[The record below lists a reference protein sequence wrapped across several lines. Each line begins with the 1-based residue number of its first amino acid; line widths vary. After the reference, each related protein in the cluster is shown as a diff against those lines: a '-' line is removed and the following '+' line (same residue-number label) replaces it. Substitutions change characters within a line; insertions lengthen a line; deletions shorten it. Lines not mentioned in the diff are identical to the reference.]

1 MCTQFRGDWTPATPW
16 LSFAILEIRNM
27 SRNIGHKILTV
38 VLPMVLFSGTVA
50 AQQVIDS
57 VDLDGLGKSTIVVRS
72 ATTTPALKA
81 GRYAGNTFTFT
92 DLADPGVNFRVLG
105 ANKLDAG
112 AKSDLLIQNI
122 TQGEFGE
129 ARTLLDFDP
138 SRDRLLRNVKRT
150 WDVQAVGDLDG
161 DGFGDLVW
169 RYVVSDSP
177 DTGVSYIWFTAGV
190 PNTNS
195 TIQNPSNVTQVRKR
209 GGAPLTWTLLGAADI
224 NGDNAADMVYISP
237 EGAIRVLMATPNRTC
252 ANLTAGTV
260 PSGLTALKFRNFS
273 GDGRGDILYRN
284 AVTGAVQLAKLNA
297 SGLTLPTYTGAP
309 DDQNASCTSS
319 LLVASNSVVTL
330 PATDPT
336 WRLYAVGDYDG
347 NGITDIVWLQPS
359 GQLTLWLMNAAG
371 AAPNVTINAGMAP
384 FTVASTQSGILTDAK
399 ITGVSYTTSS
409 GVTGVTDADGSF
421 RYNVNDTVTFT
432 LGTLQL
438 GSVTATGVISPMQ
451 LSGGNA
457 NKLTNLLVLFQSL
470 DADGNAANGINIT
483 APTAAAV
490 TASINLTV
498 TPTTFASSA
507 NTALQAAMTAGG
519 LTGTIKTVDQ
529 ANAHF
534 ISQAFPVLS
543 ANLYGYVG
551 ATAGVMVRFGPSG
564 EYMVGQPDVDLYLQA
579 NGTLGTTPTATKI
592 ETAGVEHGFATVT
605 NFDANGYRIIGSP
618 TVDTNLQAG
627 LSHSKLTDRVRPEG
641 NGMRTSEGELLP
653 KIENI
658 AGSIV
663 GAWALSS
670 TAIRTQTF
678 VFGSNG
684 KYMMSDP
691 IGDLPGPGQTSCG
704 GPGVEFGSYSY
715 NTGTKLVNVSNVTY
729 DTNGCAGLRDATNG
743 RIGQIAIT
751 LNADGVTATVTD
763 QGETPATVSTI
774 YRISK

>member
-1 MCTQFRGDWTPATPW
+1 MCTQHIGDPSPATLW
-16 LSFAILEIRNM
+16 ASVVIGNM
-27 SRNIGHKILTV
+27 SCKIGRNILTV
-38 VLPMVLFSGTVA
+38 VLPLALFSGNVA

-57 VDLDGLGKSTIVVRS
+57 VDLDGLGKSAIVVR
-72 ATTTPALKA
+72 ATTTPALRA

-92 DLADPGVNFRVLG
+92 DLADPGINFRVLG
-105 ANKLDAG
+105 ANKIDAG

-138 SRDRLLRNVKRT
+138 DRDRLLRNVKRT

-169 RYVVSDSP
+169 RYVVSESP
-177 DTGVSYIWFTAGV
+177 DTGVSYIWFTAGA

-319 LLVASNSVVTL
+319 TLTISNTVVTL
-330 PATDPT
+330 PSTDPS
-336 WRLYAVGDYDG
+336 WRLYAVGDFDG

-371 AAPNVTINAGMAP
+371 SGPTIVTNAGTAP
-384 FTVASTQSGILTDAK
+384 FTVSSTQSGILTDAK
-399 ITGVSYTTSS
+399 VAGVAYTTSS
-409 GVTGVTDADGSF
+409 GVSGVTDANGTY

-438 GSVTATGVISPMQ
+438 GSTPATGVISPMQ
-451 LSGGNA
+451 LSAGNA
-457 NKLTNLLVLFQSL
+457 SKLTNLLVLLQSL

-483 APTAAAV
+483 APTAAGV
-490 TASINLTV
+490 TAAINLLS
-498 TPTTFASSA
+498 TPSTFASAA

-519 LTGTIKTVDQ
+519 LTGAIKSVDQ

-534 ISQAFPVLS
+534 VSQAFPVL
-543 ANLYGYVG
+543 AENVYGLVG
-551 ATAGVMVRFGPSG
+551 ATAGVMVRFGPTG
-564 EYMVGQPDVDLYLQA
+564 EYMVGQPDVDFFLQP
-579 NGTLGTTPTATKI
+579 NGTITTNPTSTKI
-592 ETAGVEHGFATVT
+592 ETAGVEYGFATVT

-627 LSHSKLTDRVRPEG
+627 LSHSKLTDRIRPEG
-641 NGMRTSEGELLP
+641 SGIRVSTGELLP

-658 AGSIV
+658 PGTIV
-663 GAWALSS
+663 GAWTLSS
-670 TAIRTQTF
+670 TAIKNQTA

-684 KYMMSDP
+684 KFMNSDP
-691 IGDLPGPGQTSCG
+691 NGDPIEKK
-704 GPGVEFGSYSY
+704 PGVEFGSYTY
-715 NTGTKLVNVSNVTY
+715 DVAAKILRVSNKLY
-729 DTNGCAGLRDATNG
+729 QTNGDNGLFNSSAGQPG
-743 RIGQIAIT
+743 GMSFT
-751 LNADGVTATVTD
+751 LNADGISATLIDLTSSPQQVFTA
-763 QGETPATVSTI
+763 